1 MVECRPA
8 GSRGVDNVVGLLSLT
23 AFRATDEDLLVKPRL
38 SSDPTRRGRATPG
51 GGASKP
57 LKSTIFRRAFDRRPA
72 AEKILSKFDMFSDS
86 FVLAAD
92 KSRISLTT
100 F

>member
-1 MVECRPA
+1 MEGQATGTETKRTSFTIYYSQHACRE
-8 GSRGVDNVVGLLSLT
+8 DTILLNLQLRVRISGEG
-23 AFRATDEDLLVKPRL
+23 AEMP
-38 SSDPTRRGRATPG
+38 PTIP
-51 GGASKP
+51 SKP
-57 LKSTIFRRAFDRRPA
+57 LKSTIFSRAFDRRPA

-92 KSRISLTT
+92 KSRISLTI